1 MIPIIVLAV
10 GVLVARA
17 VGAAGVDALDGW
29 QSALRLGLAVM
40 LLVTASAHWG
50 SRRADLVAMVPR
62 RFPRPGLLVT
72 VTGLLELAA
81 AAGLLLRATAPW
93 AALGLVAL
101 FVALFPANVSAA
113 RRRLTLDGR
122 PVTPLPARTA
132 MQVAFISAAAAAAL

>member
-17 VGAAGVDALDGW
+17 VGAVGVDALDGW
-29 QSALRLGLAVM
+29 QPALRVGLAAM

-50 SRRADLVAMVPR
+50 SRRADLVAMVPP

-81 AAGLLLRATAPW
+81 AAGLLIRGTAPW